1 MIAVDWG
8 SSKLRAYRLD
18 RDGEILEQRSSNRG
32 VLSCSGQFE
41 AELARQ
47 IEGWDDTLLM
57 LCGMIG
63 SRGGWLEVPYVDC
76 PGGEREIAAG
86 IVRLDSRS
94 PAFAGRELRIVP
106 GMIDHGSRP
115 VPDVMRGEETQIIGV
130 LDRLDS
136 NDHCICLPGTH
147 SKWVQVRDGRIA
159 SIRTAMTGETYALFR
174 HQSVLARLMPASEP
188 LLDVPAFEAGLRR
201 SSEPGGLLHHLFGVR
216 TMGLTHQLS
225 DAQSPSYLSGL
236 LIGHE
241 VREQTPRPACVH
253 LIGNAR
259 LQVSYARA
267 LETFGIEVRRH
278 SEELAAAGLHR
289 LATAAAL

>member
-1 MIAVDWG
+1 MIVIDWG
-8 SSKLRAYRLD
+8 GSKLRAYRLD
-18 RDGEILEQRSSNRG
+18 PAGEILEQRSSNRG
-32 VLSCSGQFE
+32 VLSCDGHFE

-63 SRGGWLEVPYVDC
+63 SRGGWLEVPYVEC

-86 IVRLDSRS
+86 IMQLDSRS

-106 GMIDHGSRP
+106 GMIDRSSCP
-115 VPDVMRGEETQIIGV
+115 VPDVMRREETQIIGM

-136 NDHCICLPGTH
+136 DDHCICLPGTH
-147 SKWVQVRDGRIA
+147 SKWVQVRNGRIA

-174 HQSVLARLMPASEP
+174 RQSVLARLMPANEP
-188 LLDVPAFEAGLRR
+188 PPDVAAFEAGLRR

-216 TMGLTHQLS
+216 TMGLTNQLS
-225 DAQSPSYLSGL
+225 DTRSPSYLSGL

-241 VREQTPRPACVH
+241 IREQTPRPTCVH
-253 LIGNAR
+253 LIGSAR

-278 SEELAAAGLHR
+278 SEELAAVGLHR
-289 LATAAAL
+289 LATAAAR

>member
-18 RDGEILEQRSSNRG
+18 RDGEILEQRSINRG
-32 VLSCSGQFE
+32 VLSCSGHFE
-41 AELARQ
+41 AELAWQ
-47 IEGWDDTLLM
+47 IEGWDDTLLL

-63 SRGGWLEVPYVDC
+63 SRGGWLEVPYVEC

-86 IVRLDSRS
+86 IMKLDSRS
-94 PAFAGRELRIVP
+94 AAFAGRELRIVP
-106 GMIDHGSRP
+106 GMIDRSRA

-130 LDRLDS
+130 LDLLDS
-136 NDHCICLPGTH
+136 NGHCICLPGTH

-174 HQSVLARLMPASEP
+174 HQSVLARLMSANEP
-188 LLDVPAFEAGLRR
+188 LLDMAAFEAGLRR

-216 TMGLTHQLS
+216 TMGLTNQLS

-241 VREQTPRPACVH
+241 VGEQTPRPTCVH

-259 LQVSYARA
+259 LQVLYARA
-267 LETFGIEVRRH
+267 LETFGIEVRRY

-289 LATAAAL
+289 LAAAAAL